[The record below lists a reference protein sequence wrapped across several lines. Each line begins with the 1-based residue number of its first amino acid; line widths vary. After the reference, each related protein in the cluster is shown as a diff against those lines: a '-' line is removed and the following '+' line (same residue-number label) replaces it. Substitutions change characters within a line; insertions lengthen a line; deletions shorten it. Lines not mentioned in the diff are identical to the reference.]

1 MIAEYHMVNIRLQPP
16 LLAANRIHLLI
27 LLLPPGWHKSFHFV
41 SIAAFLATGLMQHNK
56 GRALAW
62 IAIACFLYLKG
73 TIYRRAT

>member
-1 MIAEYHMVNIRLQPP
+1 MIAEYHMVNNRLQPP

-41 SIAAFLATGLMQHNK
+41 SIAAFLTTGLMQHNK

-62 IAIACFLYLKG
+62 IEIACFLYLKG